1 MNANISANDFVT
13 NANCTILNEFRVA
26 LFETYFL
33 EHLIHYIS
41 VFERGAYIEQNWI
54 KNVKCSYNDCRC
66 TWSKAMLVTLNWP
79 QSLQYVFVNFARI
92 CILKTISLISD
103 THSREEECNKVELH
117 ILFHTGITFEI
128 NVSDSNMGS
137 YIHKIVTH
145 L

>member
-41 VFERGAYIEQNWI
+41 VFERGAYIELNWI
-54 KNVKCSYNDCRC
+54 KNVKYSYNDCRC

-79 QSLQYVFVNFARI
+79 QSLQYVFVNFTRI
-92 CILKTISLISD
+92 CSLKTISLISD
-103 THSREEECNKVELH
+103 TFLVRKNVTKSNCTFYFTLALPLRLMFPIAIWGH
-117 ILFHTGITFEI
+117 IYMKL
-128 NVSDSNMGS
+128 
-137 YIHKIVTH
+137 
-145 L
+145 